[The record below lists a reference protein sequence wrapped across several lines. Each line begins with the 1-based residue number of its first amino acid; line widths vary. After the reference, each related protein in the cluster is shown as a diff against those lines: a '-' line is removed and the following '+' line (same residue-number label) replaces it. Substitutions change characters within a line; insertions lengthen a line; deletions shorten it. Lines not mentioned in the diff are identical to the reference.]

1 MAQSGFSEPKV
12 LKIVSALASRTRE
25 RAAAKRIDP
34 DLDQQEVLM
43 KSELYLCAMC
53 KVREV
58 CVKGIDRSSPAVAYI
73 NPVDKL
79 TSTVSWPTI
88 LGKHCYFCDKKQNGL
103 IRL

>member
-1 MAQSGFSEPKV
+1 MRQSSVSEPKS
-12 LKIVSALASRTRE
+12 LKIVSDLASRIRE
-25 RAAAKRIDP
+25 RATAKRIDP
-34 DLDQQEVLM
+34 DLDQQEVVM

-58 CVKGIDRSSPAVAYI
+58 CVKGVDRSSPAVAYI